1 MSLQD
6 KLDEYK
12 KKFIDKLSKETL
24 ATMHNATDELR
35 RSGIMERLLKP
46 GSHAPDFELPNTNG
60 RIITLAELMTHG
72 SVVVS
77 FYRGSW

>member
-6 KLDEYK
+6 KLDEHK
-12 KKFIDKLSKETL
+12 KNFVVKIAKETL
-24 ATMHNATDELR
+24 AAMQHATEELR
-35 RSGIMERLLKP
+35 RSGIMERVLKP
-46 GSHAPDFELPNTNG
+46 GSHAPDFELSNSDG
-60 RIITLAELMTHG
+60 RIITLAELITHG

>member
-6 KLDEYK
+6 KLDEHK
-12 KKFIDKLSKETL
+12 KNFVAKIAKETL
-24 ATMHNATDELR
+24 AAMHHATEELR
-35 RSGIMERLLKP
+35 RSGIMERVLRP
-46 GSHAPDFELPNTNG
+46 GSHAPDFELPNSDG
-60 RIITLAELMTHG
+60 RIITSAELMTHG

>member
-12 KKFIDKLSKETL
+12 NNFVAKVPKETL
-24 ATMHNATDELR
+24 AAMHQATEELR
-35 RSGIMERLLKP
+35 RSGIMERVLRP
-46 GSHAPDFELPNTNG
+46 GSHAPDFELPNSDG
-60 RIITLAELMTHG
+60 KIITLAELMTHG